1 MISSRMQ
8 THIIFKLKKQ
18 QTLLSSFQ
26 VSFNVVRNKIDKV
39 LFITYV

>member
-1 MISSRMQ
+1 MISSRIQ

-26 VSFNVVRNKIDKV
+26 VSFNDS
-39 LFITYV
+39 T